1 MSKRKL
7 AIIIC
12 LEIAVPLIV
21 ALLALCV
28 GRYALTPVEVITT
41 LFAGPAPSEPG
52 PATMVVFNVR
62 LPRILLAF
70 IVGAGLAVVG
80 CCFQSIFSNPLA
92 SPDTLGVSAGAAFGA
107 ALGILLSLSI
117 AGVQALAL
125 GFGMV
130 AIVLTFALSNMRKGS
145 GILMVVLAGVIT
157 SAFFNALIS
166 AIKYLADPTTK
177 LPEITY
183 WLMGSMVGASYFDLS
198 SAIPLIGIPCV
209 LLILLRWKLN
219 VLMLPENESM
229 SLGVKPRTL
238 RWIII
243 LLGTL
248 IVASCV
254 SVCGQVGW
262 VGLVIPHMARRV
274 VGTNHQY
281 LLPASISMGGTYLLI
296 IDTLAR
302 SLSSGEIPLSILTAL
317 IGLPIFVVLYFKK
330 GARGFEA

>member
-1 MSKRKL
+1 MSKVKRVAAL
-7 AIIIC
+7 V
-12 LEIAVPLIV
+12 LEIVIPLVV

-28 GRYALTPVEVITT
+28 GRYALTPLDVITT
-41 LFAGPAPSEPG
+41 LIAGPSPSEPG

-70 IVGAGLAVVG
+70 IVGAGLSVVG

-107 ALGILLSLSI
+107 SLAILFSFSI
-117 AGVQALAL
+117 AGVQAFAL
-125 GFGMV
+125 CFGIV
-130 AIVLTFALSNMRKGS
+130 AIVFTFLLSSMRKGS

-198 SAIPLIGIPCV
+198 SAVPLICIPCII
-209 LLILLRWKLN
+209 LIMLRWKLN
-219 VLMLPENESM
+219 VLMLPENESV
-229 SLGVKPRTL
+229 SLGIKPRTL

-243 LLGTL
+243 VLGTL

-262 VGLVIPHMARRV
+262 VGLVIPHMARRL
-274 VGTNHQY
+274 VGTDHQY
-281 LLPASISMGGTYLLI
+281 LLPASISMGGVYLLL

-302 SLSSGEIPLSILTAL
+302 SLTSGELPLSILTAI
-317 IGLPIFVVLYFKK
+317 IGLPIFVVLYFRK
-330 GARGFEA
+330 GARGFDA